1 VYLPI
6 SRDEGFVQVNVAE
19 IGGLDAL
26 FDGLLGRFVA
36 HARLGNLARVENLRP
51 VKARLADS
59 CAALLLVSVDLRAV
73 DLEQFVQYIAYQAK

>member
-1 VYLPI
+1 V
-6 SRDEGFVQVNVAE
+6 
-19 IGGLDAL
+19 
-26 FDGLLGRFVA
+26 
-36 HARLGNLARVENLRP
+36 RP